1 MQSSIQTWDR
11 WQSVIT
17 LLVWLVAFQFD
28 LWPLLFW
35 TVALSFVVFI
45 GMHWREWG
53 HFKPYGG
60 YPNYVTAFR
69 LGLVFL
75 LAIAFPHL
83 TDWQIALWAAIVI
96 ALDGVDGMVARYFV
110 QESYIGAYF
119 DMESDVVYVLAMSS
133 ILYLTGKVEAW
144 IFVPALMRYFYVLVI
159 WISGK
164 AEVSAKGG
172 NWARWVAGSYFGVI
186 LLPFVWDADI
196 AKICL
201 AMVAIVLGLSFI
213 RSFYFI
219 LQPANKKSD
228 N

>member
-11 WQSVIT
+11 WQSAIT

-28 LWPLLFW
+28 AWWLLFW
-35 TVALSFVVFI
+35 TVALSFVVFVL
-45 GMHWREWG
+45 MHWREWG

-75 LAIAFPHL
+75 LAILFPHL
-83 TDWQIALWAAIVI
+83 SDWQIALWAAIVI

-119 DMESDVVYVLAMSS
+119 DMESDVVYVLAMST

-144 IFVPALMRYFYVLVI
+144 IFIAALLRYFYILLI
-159 WISGK
+159 WVTGGEE
-164 AEVSAKGG
+164 ASAKGG
-172 NWARWVAGSYFGVI
+172 NWARWVAGTYFGALIVPFLFAGLWVSVVLVI
-186 LLPFVWDADI
+186 LNV
-196 AKICL
+196 
-201 AMVAIVLGLSFI
+201 VLLLSFSK
-213 RSFYFI
+213 SFYEVWMAK
-219 LQPANKKSD
+219 QKSI
-228 N
+228 